1 MSDVLDELSKS
12 ALSRVNM
19 GFYDRDPGEVRER
32 NTISFRRR
40 IKAQTSAPV
49 IGEIKPG
56 SPSRGKIVGDNFD
69 PAKLGRS
76 YADGGVTGFSVLT
89 DPDHFFGSLGNLE
102 KIAEIDRPV
111 LMKDFIVDYSQI
123 DAGKALGADGILF
136 IYRLFARGIP
146 DFSLEDGIKY
156 AQEQNLEVLLEI
168 NDRTEYES
176 ALKTDADMIGINNR
190 DLRSLEVDLSTT
202 KNVLS
207 SEGKD
212 RIVWAMSGISDRSDI
227 NYLIEAGVD
236 AFLVGTSLA
245 RANNPKR
252 FLQKLRG
259 VLDG

>member
-1 MSDVLDELSKS
+1 MSDVLEELSKS
-12 ALSRVNM
+12 ALTRVNS
-19 GFYDRDPGEVRER
+19 GFYDRNSDEDKER
-32 NTISFRRR
+32 TTVSFKQR

-76 YADGGVTGFSVLT
+76 YVDGGVTGFSVLT

-102 KIAEIDRPV
+102 RVAKLDIPV

-123 DAGKALGADGILF
+123 DAGKAFGADGILF
-136 IYRLFARGIP
+136 IYRLFTRGIP

-156 AQEQNLEVLLEI
+156 VQERGLEVLLET
-168 NDRTEYES
+168 NDKEEYKS
-176 ALKTDADMIGINNR
+176 GLKTDADMIGINNR

-202 KNVLS
+202 RSILS
-207 SEGKD
+207 SAGKD
-212 RIVWAMSGISDRSDI
+212 RIVWAMSGISNRSDI
-227 NYLIEAGVD
+227 NYLMEAGAD

-245 RANNPKR
+245 KAENPKR

-259 VLDG
+259 VPDG